1 MLYYGLWPDFSRPGC
16 ECGGMVPGWCGPVAG
31 TATDIFNNVDT
42 GTLEEYS
49 HLPDNDTSDTP
60 PRHGT

>member
-1 MLYYGLWPDFSRPGC
+1 
-16 ECGGMVPGWCGPVAG
+16 MVAGWCGPVAG